1 MTRMMAPEGPRE
13 PLRSASEM
21 VQTGVLKHGG
31 DGWWCCINA
40 TSYTEKPKSVA
51 KKEKV
56 EAGDE
61 RHSSNT
67 LNLMWTVGL
76 TVSTVLLL
84 IPCPQD
90 LSILQR
96 GLWVYQGYRRVYAQS
111 NAHSH
116 HRDHHVQSVLPSSIY
131 GASSETRTHT
141 LQRITDFKSVAST
154 YSAML
159 AIP

>member
-1 MTRMMAPEGPRE
+1 MMAPEGPRE
-13 PLRSASEM
+13 HLRSASEM
-21 VQTGVLKHGG
+21 VQTGVLNGAHRAPR
-31 DGWWCCINA
+31 CCINA
-40 TSYTEKPKSVA
+40 TLYTKKPKSVA

-56 EAGDE
+56 EAHDE

-67 LNLMWTVGL
+67 LSLSRTVGL

>member
-1 MTRMMAPEGPRE
+1 MNRISAPKGPRE

-31 DGWWCCINA
+31 EWWWCCINA
-40 TSYTEKPKSVA
+40 TSYTENPKSVA

-84 IPCPQD
+84 IPIVHL

-96 GLWVYQGYRRVYAQS
+96 GLWV
-111 NAHSH
+111 
-116 HRDHHVQSVLPSSIY
+116 
-131 GASSETRTHT
+131 
-141 LQRITDFKSVAST
+141 
-154 YSAML
+154 
-159 AIP
+159 

>member
-1 MTRMMAPEGPRE
+1 MAGG
-13 PLRSASEM
+13 
-21 VQTGVLKHGG
+21 QVLQKCHMSNG
-31 DGWWCCINA
+31 
-40 TSYTEKPKSVA
+40 KSKIYIKN
-51 KKEKV
+51 KKIE
-56 EAGDE
+56 EGDE

-67 LNLMWTVGL
+67 LNLSRTVGL

-84 IPCPQD
+84 IPYLED

-96 GLWVYQGYRRVYAQS
+96 GLRVYQGYRRVYAQS

-116 HRDHHVQSVLPSSIY
+116 HRDHHVQFPSPSYIY

-159 AIP
+159 ATP

>member
-1 MTRMMAPEGPRE
+1 MMAPEGPRE

-21 VQTGVLKHGG
+21 VQTGVLKGG
-31 DGWWCCINA
+31 GEWWWCCINA
-40 TSYTEKPKSVA
+40 TSYTENPKSVA

-84 IPCPQD
+84 IPNLQD

-96 GLWVYQGYRRVYAQS
+96 GLWV
-111 NAHSH
+111 
-116 HRDHHVQSVLPSSIY
+116 
-131 GASSETRTHT
+131 
-141 LQRITDFKSVAST
+141 
-154 YSAML
+154 
-159 AIP
+159 

>member
-1 MTRMMAPEGPRE
+1 MQKCHMSNG
-13 PLRSASEM
+13 
-21 VQTGVLKHGG
+21 
-31 DGWWCCINA
+31 
-40 TSYTEKPKSVA
+40 KSKIYIKN
-51 KKEKV
+51 KKIE
-56 EAGDE
+56 EGDE

-67 LNLMWTVGL
+67 LNLSRTVGL

-84 IPCPQD
+84 IPYLED

-96 GLWVYQGYRRVYAQS
+96 GLRVYQGYRRVYAQS

-116 HRDHHVQSVLPSSIY
+116 HRDHHVQFPSPSYIY

-159 AIP
+159 ATP

>member
-1 MTRMMAPEGPRE
+1 MAGG
-13 PLRSASEM
+13 
-21 VQTGVLKHGG
+21 QVLQKCHMSNG
-31 DGWWCCINA
+31 
-40 TSYTEKPKSVA
+40 KSKIYIKN
-51 KKEKV
+51 KKIE
-56 EAGDE
+56 EGDE

-67 LNLMWTVGL
+67 LNLSRTVGL

-84 IPCPQD
+84 IPYLED

-96 GLWVYQGYRRVYAQS
+96 GLRVYQGYRRVYAQS

-116 HRDHHVQSVLPSSIY
+116 HRDHHVQFPSPSYIY